1 MGERNET
8 IMAYR
13 GTHNPSQSSRPLGL
27 SGGGGWHRLGNAL
40 KTTVLLAGLT
50 ALVLVLGQR
59 LGGPQG
65 LMFAGLFAVVMN
77 FGSYWFSDKI
87 ALAIHGAQP
96 LPYEH
101 APWLHQMV
109 ERLAARAG
117 MPKPKVYL
125 LPTRTPNAFATG
137 RSPKHSAVAVTA
149 GLMDILDRRELQGV
163 LAHEIGHVRNR
174 DTLIG
179 TVAATLAGIISY
191 AAQMLFWF
199 GGSMLGRGDDE
210 EGDGIA
216 GVFANLGILL
226 VAPIAATLL
235 QLAVSRSREYGADV
249 TGAELCGDPDALA
262 DALLKLERG
271 AELMPYDRAPATS
284 HLFIVNP
291 LHQGGVMAL
300 FSTHPP
306 IAERVRRLRELGA
319 CAGGYRARGARGWAY
334 AY

>member
-1 MGERNET
+1 MT
-8 IMAYR
+8 SR
-13 GTHNPSQSSRPLGL
+13 GPAAPALK
-27 SGGGGWHRLGNAL
+27 GGGWHRLGNAL

-50 ALVLVLGQR
+50 ALVLVIGQR
-59 LGGPQG
+59 LGGAQG
-65 LMFAGLFAVVMN
+65 LAMAGLFAVVMN
-77 FGSYWFSDKI
+77 FGSYWFSDRI

-96 LPYEH
+96 LSYEQ
-101 APWLHQMV
+101 APWLHEMV

-125 LPTRTPNAFATG
+125 LPTAQPNAFATG
-137 RSPKHSAVAVTA
+137 RNPSHAAVAVTA
-149 GLMDILDRRELQGV
+149 GIMDILDRRELEGV
-163 LAHEIGHVRNR
+163 LAHELGHVHNR

-199 GGSMLGRGDDE
+199 GGSMLSRSDDDE
-210 EGDGIA
+210 GGGLA
-216 GVFANLGILL
+216 GALANLGLLL

-235 QLAVSRSREYGADV
+235 QLAVSRSREYGADA

-262 DALLKLERG
+262 SALLKLERG
-271 AELMPYDRAPATS
+271 AEAIPYDRAPATS

-291 LHQGGVMAL
+291 LHHGGVMSL

-306 IAERVRRLRELGA
+306 IPERVRRLREMS
-319 CAGGYRARGARGWAY
+319 ARMGQGARGRGGWEY

>member
-1 MGERNET
+1 MT
-8 IMAYR
+8 TR
-13 GTHNPSQSSRPLGL
+13 GPAAPALKGS
-27 SGGGGWHRLGNAL
+27 GWHRLGNAL

-50 ALVLVLGQR
+50 ALVLVIGQR
-59 LGGPQG
+59 LGGAQG
-65 LMFAGLFAVVMN
+65 LMMAGLFAVVMN
-77 FGSYWFSDKI
+77 FGSYWFSDRI

-96 LPYEH
+96 LSYEQ
-101 APWLHQMV
+101 APWLHEMV

-125 LPTRTPNAFATG
+125 LPTAQPNAFATG
-137 RSPKHSAVAVTA
+137 RNPSHAAVAVTA
-149 GLMDILDRRELQGV
+149 GIMDILDRRELEGV

-199 GGSMLGRGDDE
+199 GGSMLSRGDDDR
-210 EGDGIA
+210 DGGVA
-216 GVFANLGILL
+216 GALSNLGLLL

-235 QLAVSRSREYGADV
+235 QLAVSRSREYGADA

-262 DALLKLERG
+262 SALLKMERG
-271 AELMPYDRAPATS
+271 AEAMPYDRAPATS

-291 LHQGGVMAL
+291 LHHCGVMSL

-306 IAERVRRLRELGA
+306 IPERVRRLREMSARMGQGTRGR
-319 CAGGYRARGARGWAY
+319 GGWEY

>member
-1 MGERNET
+1 MT
-8 IMAYR
+8 TR
-13 GTHNPSQSSRPLGL
+13 GPAAPALK
-27 SGGGGWHRLGNAL
+27 GGGWHRLGNAL

-50 ALVLVLGQR
+50 GLVLVIGQR
-59 LGGPQG
+59 LGGAQG
-65 LMFAGLFAVVMN
+65 LMMAGLFAVVMN
-77 FGSYWFSDKI
+77 FGSYWFSDRI

-96 LPYEH
+96 LSYEQ
-101 APWLHQMV
+101 APWLHEMV

-117 MPKPKVYL
+117 MPKPKVYI
-125 LPTRTPNAFATG
+125 LPTAQPNAFATG
-137 RSPKHSAVAVTA
+137 RNPSHAAVAVTA
-149 GLMDILDRRELQGV
+149 GIMDILDRRELEGV

-199 GGSMLGRGDDE
+199 GGSMLSRSDDDE
-210 EGDGIA
+210 GGGVA
-216 GVFANLGILL
+216 GALSNLGLL
-226 VAPIAATLL
+226 LLAPIAATLL
-235 QLAVSRSREYGADV
+235 QLAVSRSREYGADA

-262 DALLKLERG
+262 SALLKMERG
-271 AELMPYDRAPATS
+271 AEAMPYDRAPATS

-291 LHQGGVMAL
+291 LHHGGVMSL

-306 IAERVRRLRELGA
+306 IPERVRRLREMSARMGQRTRGR
-319 CAGGYRARGARGWAY
+319 GGWEY

>member
-1 MGERNET
+1 
-8 IMAYR
+8 MAQRDPHMTSR
-13 GTHNPSQSSRPLGL
+13 GPAAPALK
-27 SGGGGWHRLGNAL
+27 GGGWHRLGNAL

-50 ALVLVLGQR
+50 GLVLVIGQR
-59 LGGPQG
+59 LGGAQG
-65 LMFAGLFAVVMN
+65 LMMAGLFAVVMN
-77 FGSYWFSDKI
+77 FGSYWFSDRI

-96 LPYEH
+96 LSYEQ
-101 APWLHQMV
+101 APWLHEMV

-117 MPKPKVYL
+117 MPKPKVYI
-125 LPTRTPNAFATG
+125 LPTAQPNAFATG
-137 RSPKHSAVAVTA
+137 RNPSHAAVAVTA
-149 GLMDILDRRELQGV
+149 GIMDILDRRELEGV

-199 GGSMLGRGDDE
+199 GGSMLSRSDDDE
-210 EGDGIA
+210 GGGVA
-216 GVFANLGILL
+216 GALSNLGLLL

-235 QLAVSRSREYGADV
+235 QLAVSRSREYGADA

-262 DALLKLERG
+262 SALLKMERG
-271 AELMPYDRAPATS
+271 AEAMPYDRAPATS

-291 LHQGGVMAL
+291 LHHGGVMSL

-306 IAERVRRLRELGA
+306 IPERVRRLREMSARMGQGTRTR
-319 CAGGYRARGARGWAY
+319 GGWEY

>member
-1 MGERNET
+1 
-8 IMAYR
+8 MATR
-13 GTHNPSQSSRPLGL
+13 GPAAPALKGS
-27 SGGGGWHRLGNAL
+27 GWHRLGNAL

-50 ALVLVLGQR
+50 ALVLVIGQR
-59 LGGPQG
+59 LGGAQG
-65 LMFAGLFAVVMN
+65 LMMAGLFAVVMN
-77 FGSYWFSDKI
+77 FGSYWFSDRI

-96 LPYEH
+96 LSYEQ
-101 APWLHQMV
+101 APWLHEMV

-125 LPTRTPNAFATG
+125 LPTAQPNAFATG
-137 RSPKHSAVAVTA
+137 RNPSHAAVAVTA
-149 GLMDILDRRELQGV
+149 GIMDILDRRELEGV

-199 GGSMLGRGDDE
+199 GGSMLSRGDDDR
-210 EGDGIA
+210 DGGVA
-216 GVFANLGILL
+216 GALSNLGLLL

-235 QLAVSRSREYGADV
+235 QLAVSRSREYGADA

-262 DALLKLERG
+262 SALLKMERG
-271 AELMPYDRAPATS
+271 AEAMPYDRAPATS

-291 LHQGGVMAL
+291 LHHGGVMSL

-306 IAERVRRLRELGA
+306 IPERVRRLREMSARMGQGTRGR
-319 CAGGYRARGARGWAY
+319 GGWEY

>member
-1 MGERNET
+1 MYGSS
-8 IMAYR
+8 MSR
-13 GTHNPSQSSRPLGL
+13 GSPGL
-27 SGGGGWHRLGNAL
+27 RGSGWGHRLSNAL

-50 ALVLVLGQR
+50 ALLLLVGER

-65 LMFAGLFAVVMN
+65 LVIAGFFVVVMN
-77 FGSYWFSDKI
+77 FVSYWFSDRI
-87 ALAIHGAQP
+87 ALAMHGAQP
-96 LPYEH
+96 LEYAE
-101 APWLHQMV
+101 APGLHQMV

-117 MPKPKVYL
+117 MPKPKLYL

-137 RSPKHSAVAVTA
+137 RNPEHAAVAVTS
-149 GLMDILDRRELQGV
+149 GIVDILDQRELEGV
-163 LAHEIGHVRNR
+163 LAHELAHVKNR

-179 TVAATLAGIISY
+179 TVAATLAGVISY

-199 GGSMLGRGDDE
+199 GGSMLSRGDDE
-210 EGDGIA
+210 EGGLGHA
-216 GVFANLGILL
+216 LGNLGVLL

-235 QLAVSRSREYGADV
+235 QLAVSRSREYGADA

-291 LHQGGVMAL
+291 LSGGAIMGL

-306 IAERVRRLRELGA
+306 IPERVRRLREM
-319 CAGGYRARGARGWAY
+319 AGPRSARGWRNAW
-334 AY
+334 A

>member
-1 MGERNET
+1 MT
-8 IMAYR
+8 TR
-13 GTHNPSQSSRPLGL
+13 GPAAPALK
-27 SGGGGWHRLGNAL
+27 GGGWHRLGNAL

-50 ALVLVLGQR
+50 ALVLVIGQR
-59 LGGPQG
+59 LGGAQG
-65 LMFAGLFAVVMN
+65 LMMAGLFAVVMN
-77 FGSYWFSDKI
+77 FGSYWFSDRI

-96 LPYEH
+96 LSYEQ
-101 APWLHQMV
+101 APWLHEMV

-125 LPTRTPNAFATG
+125 LPTAQPNAFATG
-137 RSPKHSAVAVTA
+137 RNPSHAAVAVTA
-149 GLMDILDRRELQGV
+149 GIMDILDRRELEGV

-199 GGSMLGRGDDE
+199 GGSMLSRGDDDR
-210 EGDGIA
+210 DGGVA
-216 GVFANLGILL
+216 GALSNLGLLL

-235 QLAVSRSREYGADV
+235 QLAVSRSREYGADA

-262 DALLKLERG
+262 SALLKMERG
-271 AELMPYDRAPATS
+271 AEAMPYDRAPATS

-291 LHQGGVMAL
+291 LHHGGVMSL

-306 IAERVRRLRELGA
+306 IPERVRRLREMSARMGQGTRGR
-319 CAGGYRARGARGWAY
+319 GGWEY

>member
-1 MGERNET
+1 MT
-8 IMAYR
+8 TR
-13 GTHNPSQSSRPLGL
+13 GPAAPALK
-27 SGGGGWHRLGNAL
+27 GGGWHRLGNAL

-50 ALVLVLGQR
+50 ALVLVIGQR
-59 LGGPQG
+59 LGGAQG
-65 LMFAGLFAVVMN
+65 LMMAGLFAVVMN
-77 FGSYWFSDKI
+77 FGSYWFSDRI

-96 LPYEH
+96 LSYEQ
-101 APWLHQMV
+101 APWLHEMV

-125 LPTRTPNAFATG
+125 LPTAQPNAFATG
-137 RSPKHSAVAVTA
+137 RNPSHAAVAVTA
-149 GLMDILDRRELQGV
+149 GIMDILDRRELEGV

-199 GGSMLGRGDDE
+199 GGSMLSRSDDDE
-210 EGDGIA
+210 GGGLA
-216 GVFANLGILL
+216 GALSNLGLLL

-235 QLAVSRSREYGADV
+235 QLAVSRSREYGADA

-262 DALLKLERG
+262 SALLKMERG

-291 LHQGGVMAL
+291 LHHGGVMSL

-306 IAERVRRLRELGA
+306 IPERVRRLREMSARMGQ
-319 CAGGYRARGARGWAY
+319 RARGRGGWEY

>member
-1 MGERNET
+1 MSAGG
-8 IMAYR
+8 MYGSSMPQGGAR
-13 GTHNPSQSSRPLGL
+13 G
-27 SGGGGWHRLGNAL
+27 SGWGHRLGNAL

-50 ALVLVLGQR
+50 ALLLVVGER
-59 LGGPQG
+59 LGGPRG
-65 LMFAGLFAVVMN
+65 LVFAGFFVVVMN
-77 FGSYWFSDKI
+77 FGSYWFSDRI
-87 ALAIHGAQP
+87 ALAMHGAQP
-96 LPYEH
+96 LEYAE

-117 MPKPKVYL
+117 MPKPKLYL

-137 RSPKHSAVAVTA
+137 RNPEHAAVAVTA
-149 GLMDILDRRELQGV
+149 GLVDILDQRELEGV
-163 LAHEIGHVRNR
+163 LAHELAHVKNR

-179 TVAATLAGIISY
+179 TVAATLAGVISY

-199 GGSMLGRGDDE
+199 GGSMLSRDDDE
-210 EGDGIA
+210 EGGPGHA
-216 GVFANLGILL
+216 LGNLGVLL

-235 QLAVSRSREYGADV
+235 QLAVSRSREYGADA

-291 LHQGGVMAL
+291 LSGGAIMGL

-306 IAERVRRLRELGA
+306 IPERVRRLREM
-319 CAGGYRARGARGWAY
+319 AGPRGARSWRSAWA
-334 AY
+334 

>member
-1 MGERNET
+1 MT
-8 IMAYR
+8 TR
-13 GTHNPSQSSRPLGL
+13 GPAAPALK
-27 SGGGGWHRLGNAL
+27 GGGWHRLGNAL

-50 ALVLVLGQR
+50 GLVLVIGQR
-59 LGGPQG
+59 LGGAQG
-65 LMFAGLFAVVMN
+65 LMMAGLFAVVMN
-77 FGSYWFSDKI
+77 FGSYWFSDRI

-96 LPYEH
+96 LSYEQ
-101 APWLHQMV
+101 APWLHEMV

-117 MPKPKVYL
+117 MPKPKVYI
-125 LPTRTPNAFATG
+125 LPTAQPNAFATG
-137 RSPKHSAVAVTA
+137 RNPSHAAVAVTA
-149 GLMDILDRRELQGV
+149 GIVDILDRRELEGV

-199 GGSMLGRGDDE
+199 GGSMLSRGDDDR
-210 EGDGIA
+210 DGGVA
-216 GVFANLGILL
+216 GALSNLGLLL

-235 QLAVSRSREYGADV
+235 QLAVSRSREYGADA

-262 DALLKLERG
+262 SALLKMERG
-271 AELMPYDRAPATS
+271 AEAMPYDRAPATS

-291 LHQGGVMAL
+291 LHHGGVMSL

-306 IAERVRRLRELGA
+306 IPERVRRLREMSARMGQRTRGR
-319 CAGGYRARGARGWAY
+319 GGWEY

>member
-1 MGERNET
+1 MT
-8 IMAYR
+8 TR
-13 GTHNPSQSSRPLGL
+13 GPAAPALK
-27 SGGGGWHRLGNAL
+27 GGGWHRLGNAL

-50 ALVLVLGQR
+50 GLVLVIGQR
-59 LGGPQG
+59 LGGAQG
-65 LMFAGLFAVVMN
+65 LMMAGLFAVVMN
-77 FGSYWFSDKI
+77 FGSYWFSDRI

-96 LPYEH
+96 LSYEQ
-101 APWLHQMV
+101 APWLHEMV

-125 LPTRTPNAFATG
+125 LPTAQPNAFATG
-137 RSPKHSAVAVTA
+137 RNPSHAAVAVTA
-149 GLMDILDRRELQGV
+149 GIMDILDRRELEGV

-179 TVAATLAGIISY
+179 TVAATLAGVISY

-199 GGSMLGRGDDE
+199 GGSMLSRSDDDE
-210 EGDGIA
+210 GGGLA
-216 GVFANLGILL
+216 GALSNLGLLL

-235 QLAVSRSREYGADV
+235 QLAVSRSREYGADA

-262 DALLKLERG
+262 SALLKMERS
-271 AELMPYDRAPATS
+271 AEVMPYDRAPATS

-291 LHQGGVMAL
+291 LHHGGVMSL

-306 IAERVRRLRELGA
+306 IPERVRRLREMSARMGQ
-319 CAGGYRARGARGWAY
+319 RARGRGGWEY

>member
-1 MGERNET
+1 
-8 IMAYR
+8 MAQRDPQMTTR
-13 GTHNPSQSSRPLGL
+13 GPATPALK
-27 SGGGGWHRLGNAL
+27 GGGWHRLGNAL

-50 ALVLVLGQR
+50 ALVLVIGQR
-59 LGGPQG
+59 LGGAQG
-65 LMFAGLFAVVMN
+65 LAMAGVFAVVMN
-77 FGSYWFSDKI
+77 FGSYWFSDRI

-96 LPYEH
+96 LSYEQ
-101 APWLHQMV
+101 APWLHEMV
-109 ERLAARAG
+109 ARLAARAG

-125 LPTRTPNAFATG
+125 LPTAQPNAFATG
-137 RSPKHSAVAVTA
+137 RNPSHAAVAVTA
-149 GLMDILDRRELQGV
+149 GIMDILDRRELEGV

-199 GGSMLGRGDDE
+199 GGSMLSRSDDDE
-210 EGDGIA
+210 GGGIA
-216 GVFANLGILL
+216 GALSNLGLLL

-235 QLAVSRSREYGADV
+235 QLAVSRSREYGADA

-262 DALLKLERG
+262 SALLKMERG
-271 AELMPYDRAPATS
+271 AEAIPYDRAPATS

-291 LHQGGVMAL
+291 LHHGGVMSL

-306 IAERVRRLRELGA
+306 IPERVRRLREMSA
-319 CAGGYRARGARGWAY
+319 RMGGGSRARGGWEY

>member
-1 MGERNET
+1 MPREAPGP
-8 IMAYR
+8 R
-13 GTHNPSQSSRPLGL
+13 G
-27 SGGGGWHRLGNAL
+27 SGWGHRLSNAL

-50 ALVLVLGQR
+50 ALALYVGQR

-65 LMFAGLFAVVMN
+65 LVVAGFFVIIMN
-77 FGSYWFSDKI
+77 FVSYWFSDRI
-87 ALAIHGAQP
+87 ALAMHGAQP
-96 LPYEH
+96 LEYAE

-109 ERLAARAG
+109 ERLATRAG

-125 LPTRTPNAFATG
+125 LPTRAPNAFATG
-137 RSPKHSAVAVTA
+137 RNPQHAAVAVTA
-149 GLMDILDRRELQGV
+149 GILDILDQRELEGV
-163 LAHEIGHVRNR
+163 LAHELGHVKNR

-179 TVAATLAGIISY
+179 TVAATLAGVISY

-199 GGSMLGRGDDE
+199 GGSLLSRDDDE
-210 EGDGIA
+210 EGLGHTL
-216 GVFANLGILL
+216 GNLGVLL

-235 QLAVSRSREYGADV
+235 QLAVSRSREYGADAM
-249 TGAELCGDPDALA
+249 GAQLGGDPDALA

-291 LHQGGVMAL
+291 LSGGAIMHL

-306 IAERVRRLRELGA
+306 IPERVRRLRQMGA
-319 CAGGYRARGARGWAY
+319 SQGSRAWRSAWA
-334 AY
+334 

>member
-1 MGERNET
+1 MT
-8 IMAYR
+8 TR
-13 GTHNPSQSSRPLGL
+13 GPAAPALK
-27 SGGGGWHRLGNAL
+27 GGGWHRLGNAL

-50 ALVLVLGQR
+50 ALVLVIGQR
-59 LGGPQG
+59 LGGAQG
-65 LMFAGLFAVVMN
+65 LMMAGLFAVVMN
-77 FGSYWFSDKI
+77 FGSYWFSDRI

-96 LPYEH
+96 LSH
-101 APWLHQMV
+101 KQAPWLHEMV

-125 LPTRTPNAFATG
+125 LPTAQPNAFATG
-137 RSPKHSAVAVTA
+137 RNPSHAAVAVTA
-149 GLMDILDRRELQGV
+149 GIMDILDRRELEGV

-199 GGSMLGRGDDE
+199 GGSMLSRGDDDR
-210 EGDGIA
+210 DGGVA
-216 GVFANLGILL
+216 GALSNLGLLL

-235 QLAVSRSREYGADV
+235 QLAVSRSREYGADA

-262 DALLKLERG
+262 SALLKMERG
-271 AELMPYDRAPATS
+271 AEAMPYDRAPATS

-291 LHQGGVMAL
+291 LHHGGVMSL

-306 IAERVRRLRELGA
+306 IPERVRRLREMSARMGQGTRGR
-319 CAGGYRARGARGWAY
+319 GGWEY

>member
-1 MGERNET
+1 MT
-8 IMAYR
+8 TR
-13 GTHNPSQSSRPLGL
+13 GPAAPALK
-27 SGGGGWHRLGNAL
+27 GGGWHRLGNAL

-50 ALVLVLGQR
+50 ALVLVIGQR
-59 LGGPQG
+59 LGGAQG
-65 LMFAGLFAVVMN
+65 LMMAGLFAVVMN
-77 FGSYWFSDKI
+77 FGSYWFSDRI

-96 LPYEH
+96 LPYEQ
-101 APWLHQMV
+101 APWLHEMV

-125 LPTRTPNAFATG
+125 LPTAQPNAFATG
-137 RSPKHSAVAVTA
+137 RNPSHAAVAVTA
-149 GLMDILDRRELQGV
+149 GIMDILDRRELEGV

-199 GGSMLGRGDDE
+199 GGSMLSRGDDDR
-210 EGDGIA
+210 DGGVA
-216 GVFANLGILL
+216 GALSNLGLLL

-235 QLAVSRSREYGADV
+235 QLAVSRSREYGADA

-262 DALLKLERG
+262 SALLKMERG
-271 AELMPYDRAPATS
+271 AEAMPYDRAPATS

-291 LHQGGVMAL
+291 LHHGGVMSL

-306 IAERVRRLRELGA
+306 IPERVRRLREMSARMGQGTRGR
-319 CAGGYRARGARGWAY
+319 GGWEY